1 MDIAWIGH
9 AAFRLRGR
17 DVSVVMDPAPS
28 STGFR
33 LNRPQADIVT
43 VSNDADAHSWIDGVA
58 GDHRSLTG
66 PGEYEIKN
74 VLVTGVPTPG
84 PSANGSS
91 TDNSARNIAFIVTI
105 DEIVVAHLGDISGPP
120 SGDALEELNR
130 ADVLL
135 LPIGGHGHMDVETA
149 IKIMGLLEAKL
160 VIPMLYKAGSATAD
174 LDDIESFLKATGA
187 TLPEEAD
194 NHINLTA
201 RDLPENTTIMVLSPR
216 GEMD

>member
-17 DVSVVMDPAPS
+17 AAAVVMDPTPS

-33 LNRPQADIVT
+33 LGRPQADVVT
-43 VSNDADAHSWIDGVA
+43 ISNDAEAHSWVDGVG
-58 GDHRSLTG
+58 GDPRPLDG
-66 PGEYEIKN
+66 PGEYEVKN

-84 PSANGSS
+84 PSA
-91 TDNSARNIAFIVTI
+91 TRRNIAFIVTI

-135 LPIGGHGHMDVETA
+135 IPIGGHGHMDVETA
-149 IKIMGLLEAKL
+149 TKIMGLLDAKL
-160 VIPMLYKAGSATAD
+160 VIPMLYKTGSETAE
-174 LDDIESFLKATGA
+174 LDGIEAFLKATGA
-187 TLPEEAD
+187 TLPEEPE
-194 NHINLTA
+194 NHINIA
-201 RDLPENTTIMVLSPR
+201 SRDVPENTTIMVLSPR

>member
-17 DVSVVMDPAPS
+17 DASVVMDPAPS

-33 LNRPQADIVT
+33 LNRPQADVVT
-43 VSNDADAHSWIDGVA
+43 VSNGAEAHSWVAGVA
-58 GDHRSLTG
+58 GDPRPLTG

-84 PSANGSS
+84 PTANGGSE
-91 TDNSARNIAFIVTI
+91 SAQNVAFIVTI
-105 DEIVVAHLGDISGPP
+105 DEIIVAHLGDISGPP

-130 ADVLL
+130 ADILL

-149 IKIMGLLEAKL
+149 IKIMGLLDAKL

-187 TLPEEAD
+187 TLPEEPE
-194 NHINLTA
+194 NHINLTP
-201 RDLPENTTIMVLSPR
+201 RDLPENTTVMVLSPR